1 MHSLFTEIAIIE
13 SEIKRNDYSD
23 NTDFFPYTNY
33 RKLAVNYHESIFKE
47 MAIIE
52 SEITKKILFRLCGFL
67 SLHELSQI
75 GR

>member
-23 NTDFFPYTNY
+23 YADFFPYTNY
-33 RKLAVNYHESIFKE
+33 RKLAVNYHEAIFKE

-52 SEITKKILFRLCGFL
+52 S
-67 SLHELSQI
+67 
-75 GR
+75 